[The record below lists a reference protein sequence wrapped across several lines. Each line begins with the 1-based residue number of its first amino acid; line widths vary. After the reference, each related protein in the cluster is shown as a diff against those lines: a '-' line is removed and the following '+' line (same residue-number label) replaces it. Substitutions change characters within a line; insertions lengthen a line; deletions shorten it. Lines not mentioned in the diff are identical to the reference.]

1 MKKITTFENKK
12 VLVLGLAKSGMAAA
26 RLLYQLGAIVTV
38 NDFKP
43 FDENPDAQEL
53 LEEGIKVITGG
64 HPIELLDEGFELM
77 VKNPGIRYDNP
88 MVVRAQELNLP
99 VLTEIELAYLV
110 SEAPIIAITG
120 TNGKTTTTTLIADIL
135 NADGQTAKL
144 AGNIGYPA
152 STVASETV
160 STDTIV
166 METSSFQL
174 MGVDQFRPKIAVITN
189 IYSTHLDYHGTQENY
204 EAAKWNI
211 QNNLTNEDYLIL
223 NFNQDKMKKYATM
236 TQATVVPFSTSEVTD
251 GAYAQDGKMYFKGE
265 YIMETADLSLP
276 GDHNIENAL
285 AAISVAK
292 LSEAKNSAIVTVLTT
307 FEGVR
312 HRLQFLGTAHGRR
325 AYNDTEAT
333 NILAAKKA
341 LTGFDNSKLWLFA
354 GGLDRG
360 NEFDELEE
368 SLVGL
373 KGMVI
378 MGETT
383 PKFRKI
389 AEKLNIPYI
398 ETENVVTGLNEIF
411 PKTEEGDTIL
421 LSPACASWDQYKNA
435 EQRGDLFINAFEA
448 LKK

>member
-1 MKKITTFENKK
+1 MKKITNFANKK
-12 VLVLGLAKSGMAAA
+12 VLVLGLAKSGLAAA
-26 RLLYQLGAIVTV
+26 RLLYKLGAIVTV

-43 FDENPDAQEL
+43 FEENKEAQEL
-53 LEEGIKVITGG
+53 LEEGIKVITGS
-64 HPIELLDEGFELM
+64 HPVELLDEDFTLM

-88 MVVRAQELNLP
+88 MVVRAQELGLP
-99 VLTEIELAYLV
+99 VITEIELAYLV
-110 SEAPIIAITG
+110 SEAPIIGITG
-120 TNGKTTTTTLIADIL
+120 TNGKTTTTTLIAAIL
-135 NADGQTAKL
+135 NADGQSAKL

-152 STVASETV
+152 STVATDAV
-160 STDTIV
+160 SADKIV

-174 MGVDQFRPKIAVITN
+174 MGVQEFHPRIAVIAN
-189 IYSTHLDYHGTQENY
+189 IYSTHLDYHGTQANY
-204 EAAKWNI
+204 EAAKWNL
-211 QNNLTNEDYLIL
+211 QKNMTADDTLIL
-223 NFNQDKMKKYATM
+223 NFNQDKMKVYARKTK
-236 TQATVVPFSTSEVTD
+236 ATVLPFSTHEKTD
-251 GAYAQDGKMYFKGE
+251 GAYALDGKIYFKDE
-265 YIMETADLSLP
+265 YIMDTADLSLP
-276 GDHNIENAL
+276 GEHNVENAL

-292 LSEAKNSAIVTVLTT
+292 LCGAKNEAIIQILTT

-341 LTGFDNSKLWLFA
+341 LTGFDHSKLWLFA

-373 KGMVI
+373 KGMVL
-378 MGETT
+378 MGETK
-383 PKFRKI
+383 PKFKKI
-389 AEKLNIPYI
+389 AEKLHIPYI

-411 PKTEEGDTIL
+411 PQTEPGDTLL
-421 LSPACASWDQYKNA
+421 LSPACASWDQYTNA
-435 EQRGDLFINAFEA
+435 EQRGDMFIAAFDA